1 MTSFSILV
9 RLLLILA
16 LWIPAAHAS
25 TDRTILV
32 FGDSLSAGYGLPP
45 DTGWASLLEKRLREG
60 HWRYRVVNASISG
73 ETTSGGQYRIEQ
85 ALSTLRP
92 AIVILEL
99 GGNDGLRGLAL
110 SETKRNLEAI
120 IAACRREKAV
130 VLLVGM
136 RLPPNYGR
144 AYTEK
149 FQNIYRTLA
158 RQYKLPLVPFML
170 ESISD
175 RRDMFQEDGIHPI
188 AAAQP
193 LILDT
198 IWTYLKP
205 LLKRP

>member
-1 MTSFSILV
+1 M
-9 RLLLILA
+9 
-16 LWIPAAHAS
+16 
-25 TDRTILV
+25 
-32 FGDSLSAGYGLPP
+32 
-45 DTGWASLLEKRLREG
+45 
-60 HWRYRVVNASISG
+60 
-73 ETTSGGQYRIEQ
+73 
-85 ALSTLRP
+85 
-92 AIVILEL
+92 
-99 GGNDGLRGLAL
+99 RGLAL

-205 LLKRP
+205 LLKGP

>member
-1 MTSFSILV
+1 M
-9 RLLLILA
+9 
-16 LWIPAAHAS
+16 
-25 TDRTILV
+25 
-32 FGDSLSAGYGLPP
+32 
-45 DTGWASLLEKRLREG
+45 EKRLREG
-60 HWRYRVVNASISG
+60 HWKYRVVNASISG

-205 LLKRP
+205 LLKGP

>member
-1 MTSFSILV
+1 M
-9 RLLLILA
+9 
-16 LWIPAAHAS
+16 
-25 TDRTILV
+25 
-32 FGDSLSAGYGLPP
+32 
-45 DTGWASLLEKRLREG
+45 EKRLREG
-60 HWRYRVVNASISG
+60 HWQYRVVNASISG